1 MQLSRVELVV
11 LGLLAEGPLHG
22 YELLERYRARSIG
35 YWAEVGRA
43 SVYQTLKRLESTGLV
58 SGRAQ
63 EGGVGPDRRVY
74 RITRPGRDRLRA
86 GVMERL
92 EGAEPY
98 AIPSNVALGLLH
110 LLSPEEA
117 RRALSRREAGLN
129 ELLRTTA
136 EERRRQ
142 AGEKGPG
149 HALAGRLL
157 AQQEELA
164 RTELAWLASVRRD
177 LSRLRR

>member
-22 YELLERYRARSIG
+22 YELLERYRARSMG

-43 SVYQTLKRLESTGLV
+43 SVYQTLKRLESAGLA

-74 RITRPGRDRLRA
+74 RITKPGRDRVRA

-110 LLSPEEA
+110 LLAPEEA
-117 RRALSRREAGLN
+117 RRALSLREAGLN
-129 ELLRTTA
+129 ELLRTAA

-142 AGEKGPG
+142 AGVKGAG
-149 HALAGRLL
+149 HALAARLL

-164 RTELAWLASVRRD
+164 RTELAWLASLRRD
-177 LSRLRR
+177 LARLRR